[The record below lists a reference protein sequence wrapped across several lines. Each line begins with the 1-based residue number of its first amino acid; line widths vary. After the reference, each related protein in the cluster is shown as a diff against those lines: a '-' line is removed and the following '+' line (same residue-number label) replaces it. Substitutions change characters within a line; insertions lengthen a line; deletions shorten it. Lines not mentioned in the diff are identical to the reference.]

1 MKIDSDELRKIMYRL
16 FSNDEDECVEFK
28 EAKNTFDFDELGQYF
43 SALSNEATLK
53 RRQYAWLVFGVKDKT
68 HEIVGTNYKRQG
80 GLDNLKRDL
89 PKHTYGINFIEIYE
103 LFVEEKRAIM
113 FQIPAAY
120 GLPTTW
126 KGHGYS
132 RDFESLVALSEN
144 KAEQIKNIG
153 RTDWSANVCEGAS
166 INDLDENAIKMAREQ
181 FKKKNQNK
189 PLGGE
194 VDSMTDFEFLNKAG
208 LTIDGKITRTAIL
221 LLGKEES
228 SRFLHGYN
236 PVITWQLQ
244 LENAVVDDYEHFTIP
259 YIMAVDAVLAKIR
272 NLTYRYIVG
281 QMTLFT
287 EEVQKYD
294 PYILRELLNN
304 CIAHQD
310 YRLNGRINIIE
321 QKDQLIFR
329 NEGHFIPESMTRIL
343 SEGYVPPYYRNPQL
357 AKAMVNLNMID
368 TAGSGIKRV
377 FNIQRNRYFP
387 MPDYDLSEE
396 RRVKVTLY
404 GKVIDANY
412 SRLLANN
419 PTISFDE
426 IVLLDRIQKKLSISK
441 EEYKTLKKKGLV
453 EGRYPNI
460 NISAA
465 VASAIDKKTEYTIQK
480 DFENQFYMDKI
491 MQHIETF
498 NGASRSEIE
507 DLIFQ
512 YLPRDMSIEKKKN
525 KVKFLLTQLRKAE
538 CIKNIGSSR
547 KSQWVSNKK

>member
-1 MKIDSDELRKIMYRL
+1 MVDEKELNEILNKL
-16 FSNDEDECVEFK
+16 FINDEDECVEFK
-28 EAKNTFDFDELGQYF
+28 EAKNSFDFDDLGKYF

-68 HEIVGTNYKRQG
+68 HEIVGTLYKNQG
-80 GLDNLKRDL
+80 GLEFLKRDL
-89 PKHTYGINFIEIYE
+89 PKHTNGINFIDIFE
-103 LFVEEKRAIM
+103 LIVNGKRVIM

-120 GLPTTW
+120 GLPTVW

-132 RDFESLVALSEN
+132 RDFESLVALNDN

-153 RTDWSANVCEGAS
+153 RTDWSAVICDDAT
-166 INDLDENAIKMAREQ
+166 INDLDKDAIKIAREQ

-189 PLGGE
+189 PLGAE
-194 VDSMTDFEFLNKAG
+194 VDSMSDYEFLNKAG
-208 LTIDGKITRTAIL
+208 LTIDGKITNTAIL
-221 LLGKEES
+221 LLGKDES
-228 SRFLHGYN
+228 SKFLHGYD
-236 PVITWQLQ
+236 PIITWQLQ
-244 LENAVVDDYEHFTIP
+244 LENSIVDDYEHFTIP
-259 YIMAVDAVLAKIR
+259 YIKAVDAVLGKIR

-310 YRLNGRINIIE
+310 FRLNGRINIIE

-329 NEGHFIPESMTRIL
+329 NEGHFIPESMSKIL

-387 MPDYDLSEE
+387 MPDYDLSEDN
-396 RRVKVTLY
+396 RVKVTLY
-404 GKVIDANY
+404 GKVIDENY

-419 PTISFDE
+419 PSISFDE
-426 IVLLDRIQKKLSISK
+426 IVLLDRVQKKLPITK
-441 EEYKTLKKKGLV
+441 NEHQLLKKKGLV
-453 EGRYPNI
+453 EGRYPYLS
-460 NISAA
+460 ISAV
-465 VASAIDKKTEYTIQK
+465 VASAIDRKTDYTIHK
-480 DFENQFYMDKI
+480 DFGNQFYMDKI
-491 MQHIETF
+491 VQHIETF
-498 NGASRSEIE
+498 KMASRNEIE

-512 YLPRDMSIEKKKN
+512 YLPLDMALDKKKN
-525 KVKFLLTQLRKAE
+525 KVKFLLTRLRELGKIE
-538 CIKNIGSSR
+538 NIGSSR
-547 KSQWVSNKK
+547 KSQWIINQK

>member
-1 MKIDSDELRKIMYRL
+1 MEK
-16 FSNDEDECVEFK
+16 
-28 EAKNTFDFDELGQYF
+28 
-43 SALSNEATLK
+43 K
-53 RRQYAWLVFGVKDKT
+53 R
-68 HEIVGTNYKRQG
+68 
-80 GLDNLKRDL
+80 
-89 PKHTYGINFIEIYE
+89 
-103 LFVEEKRAIM
+103 
-113 FQIPAAY
+113 
-120 GLPTTW
+120 
-126 KGHGYS
+126 
-132 RDFESLVALSEN
+132 
-144 KAEQIKNIG
+144 
-153 RTDWSANVCEGAS
+153 
-166 INDLDENAIKMAREQ
+166 
-181 FKKKNQNK
+181 
-189 PLGGE
+189 
-194 VDSMTDFEFLNKAG
+194 VD
-208 LTIDGKITRTAIL
+208 
-221 LLGKEES
+221 
-228 SRFLHGYN
+228 GYN
-236 PVITWQLQ
+236 PIITWQLQ
-244 LENAVVDDYEHFTIP
+244 LENDVVDDYEHFTIP

-272 NLTYRYIVG
+272 NLTYLYIVG

-329 NEGHFIPESMTRIL
+329 NEGHFISESMSRIL

-368 TAGSGIKRV
+368 TAGFGIKRV

-419 PTISFDE
+419 PSISFNE
-426 IVLLDRIQKKLSISK
+426 IVLLDRIQKKLPISK
-441 EEYKTLKKKGLV
+441 EEYKTLKKKELV

-465 VASAIDKKTEYTIQK
+465 VASAIDKKAEYTMQK
-480 DFENQFYMDKI
+480 DFKNQFYMDKI

-498 NGASRSEIE
+498 NGVSRNEIE

-512 YLPRDMSIEKKKN
+512 YLPRDMAIEKKKN
-525 KVKFLLTQLRKAE
+525 KVKFLLTKLRKADR
-538 CIKNIGSSR
+538 IKNVGSSR
-547 KSQWVSNKK
+547 KSKWVANKK